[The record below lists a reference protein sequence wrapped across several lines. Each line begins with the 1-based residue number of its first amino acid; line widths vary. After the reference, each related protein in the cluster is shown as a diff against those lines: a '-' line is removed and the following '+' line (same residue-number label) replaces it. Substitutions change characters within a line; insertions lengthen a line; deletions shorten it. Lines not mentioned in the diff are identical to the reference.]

1 MNWFDKLF
9 DMIGAFCA
17 MYLVATAISLVI
29 IKVISF
35 LI

>member
-1 MNWFDKLF
+1 MEWFDKLF
-9 DMIGAFCA
+9 DALGAFCA
-17 MYLVATAISLVI
+17 MYLVATAISLII

>member
-1 MNWFDKLF
+1 MNWLDKLI
-9 DMIGAFCA
+9 DTLEAFFA
-17 MYLVATAISLVI
+17 MYLVATAISLII